1 MTRGMALTLRPCT
14 MWCLR
19 ATHAQIEDAP
29 NGFASLLKIKT
40 QDRPGWCVCVR
51 VCVRGCVCTRVSMCV
66 CGCVCTRVFMCV
78 CVWLCV
84 QPCAYVCEVVT
95 EIMDYSGCC

>member
-14 MWCLR
+14 TWCLR

-66 CGCVCTRVFMCV
+66 CVVVCARVCSCVFVCGCVCSRVLMCV
-78 CVWLCV
+78 RWSLR
-84 QPCAYVCEVVT
+84 
-95 EIMDYSGCC
+95 